1 MKTSYNSFEKISQ
14 SLRISCYPSWKFYNW
29 VLYPSHSIYTS
40 GGLWAPAML
49 LKNSPFTHF
58 WCNNLAQFKVQFLVE
73 TVKQHATGSPWNHKD
88 DLICLEFSWNSQ
100 KIFLKYI
107 ISSNVDFLFISD
119 ECHLKRM
126 QNLTRKMLKNLRICY
141 WKKYLIF
148 VFHSST
154 IWSSLLKYN
163 TQNAYFFKI

>member
-1 MKTSYNSFEKISQ
+1 MSCSKLEARGHLLHKTGLWQWYTGISVSFSSLKTRYKFFEKNSQLLKIS
-14 SLRISCYPSWKFYNW
+14 RYPSWKFYNW

-73 TVKQHATGSPWNHKD
+73 TVKQHAASSPWNHKD

-100 KIFLKYI
+100 
-107 ISSNVDFLFISD
+107 N
-119 ECHLKRM
+119 
-126 QNLTRKMLKNLRICY
+126 
-141 WKKYLIF
+141 
-148 VFHSST
+148 
-154 IWSSLLKYN
+154 
-163 TQNAYFFKI
+163 YF